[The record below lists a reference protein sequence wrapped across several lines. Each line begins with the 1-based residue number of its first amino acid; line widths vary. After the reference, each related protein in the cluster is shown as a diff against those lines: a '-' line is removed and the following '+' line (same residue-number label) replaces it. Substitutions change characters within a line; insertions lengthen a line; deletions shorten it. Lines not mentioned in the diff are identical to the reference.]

1 MNKKE
6 IKSLLKKYY
15 SELSESNIHSY
26 LSEVYRNEN
35 NEIIKI
41 IIKEHIYKGK
51 SNKELVELLPVSESD
66 YYRLK
71 NQLIDKI
78 YHLLI
83 LDNKVTREEILND

>member
-1 MNKKE
+1 MEKKE
-6 IKSLLKKYY
+6 IKVLLKKYNQEFEK
-15 SELSESNIHSY
+15 SKIHSY
-26 LSEVYRNEN
+26 LSEIYRYENE
-35 NEIIKI
+35 EVIKV
-41 IIKEHIYKGK
+41 IIKEHVYKGK
-51 SNKELVELLPVSESD
+51 QNKEVIELLPVSESD

>member
-41 IIKEHIYKGK
+41 IIKDHIYKGK

-83 LDNKVTREEILND
+83 LDNKVTRNEILND